1 MEKSMNILHIVIQA
15 LIALVIWTSPAL
27 AGPAVGA
34 IVASFAKKFII
45 NLIVSA
51 IASKIF
57 GKKKGKLGGGGAGAQ
72 ASVLVNKQSNNEFI
86 PVVYGRRRLG
96 GTRAF
101 VGTSDGSGGSGTGT
115 LNMVIALCE
124 GQMGPVKQVFFND
137 TKIFEGTLNHEDQIT
152 NSNDIA
158 DTKYDGHCT
167 IEYKDGREGQ
177 TVSSLM
183 TGSIGSAWTGSHTL
197 KGVAYLAVKLPFDA
211 DAYEGGVPTVTAV
224 MDGKVIRSVANLS
237 TTTSGADQ
245 NPADVIF
252 DYLTDVE
259 YGKGLADSDL
269 NLASFQAARTYCAS
283 RYQIN
288 GVLDTENTLME
299 NTENLIQS
307 CNGMLIFHNGEYKLK
322 IKGNEDAA
330 TRTFDQDNILSDV
343 TVSLADIKSRL
354 NKITLNFAND
364 DATINYNDD
373 VVIRDNATYKTQDAG
388 RRLEAQLD
396 MPLITDKT
404 LIENIGDY
412 LMDSTRDAMTI
423 EFDAAHTEF
432 GLEAGEVIKVT
443 LADYGFTNKQFRVV
457 QTELTTDNKLNVIAQ
472 EYTQSIHI

>member
-1 MEKSMNILHIVIQA
+1 MRRFFHILIQS
-15 LIALVIWTSPAL
+15 LIALAIWTSPAM
-27 AGPAVGA
+27 AGPAIGA
-34 IVASFAKKFII
+34 VVASFAKKFII

-57 GKKKGKLGGGGAGAQ
+57 GKKKSPLGGGAGAQ
-72 ASVLVNKQSNNEFI
+72 ASVLVNKQSNNEYI
-86 PVVYGRRRLG
+86 PVVYGRRRVG

-101 VGTSDGSGGSGTGT
+101 VGTSNGSGGSGTTT

-124 GQMGPVKQVFFND
+124 GQMGPVKQIFFND
-137 TKIFEGTLNHEDQIT
+137 TKIFDGTLNHEGQVT
-152 NSNDIA
+152 GSNDIA
-158 DTKYDGHCT
+158 GTKYDGHCT
-167 IEYKDGREGQ
+167 IEYKDGRDDQ
-177 TVSSLM
+177 TVSTLM
-183 TGSIGSAWTGSHTL
+183 TGSIGSSWTSNHRL
-197 KGVAYLAVKLPFDA
+197 QGVAYLAVKLPFDA

-224 MDGKVIRSVANLS
+224 MDGKIIRSTANLS

-245 NPADVIF
+245 NPADVIH
-252 DYLTDVE
+252 DYLTNSE

-269 NLASFQAARTYCAS
+269 NLASFQSARTYCAS

-288 GVLDTENTLME
+288 GVLSTEATLLE
-299 NTENLIQS
+299 NTENLIQA
-307 CNGMLIFHNGEYKLK
+307 CNGMLVFHNGEYKLK
-322 IKGNEDAA
+322 IKGNEGTA

-343 TVSLADIKSRL
+343 TVSLTDIKSRL

-364 DATINYNDD
+364 DTSVNYNDD
-373 VVIRDNATYKTQDAG
+373 VVIRDNSTYKTEDAG
-388 RRLEAQLD
+388 RTLEAQLD

-404 LIENIGDY
+404 LIENMGDY

-443 LADYGFTNKQFRVV
+443 LADYGFTNKLFRVV
-457 QTELTTDNKLNVIAQ
+457 QTELTTDNKLNIIGQ

>member
-1 MEKSMNILHIVIQA
+1 
-15 LIALVIWTSPAL
+15 
-27 AGPAVGA
+27 
-34 IVASFAKKFII
+34 
-45 NLIVSA
+45 
-51 IASKIF
+51 
-57 GKKKGKLGGGGAGAQ
+57 
-72 ASVLVNKQSNNEFI
+72 
-86 PVVYGRRRLG
+86 
-96 GTRAF
+96 
-101 VGTSDGSGGSGTGT
+101 
-115 LNMVIALCE
+115 
-124 GQMGPVKQVFFND
+124 
-137 TKIFEGTLNHEDQIT
+137 
-152 NSNDIA
+152 
-158 DTKYDGHCT
+158 
-167 IEYKDGREGQ
+167 
-177 TVSSLM
+177 
-183 TGSIGSAWTGSHTL
+183 
-197 KGVAYLAVKLPFDA
+197 
-211 DAYEGGVPTVTAV
+211 
-224 MDGKVIRSVANLS
+224 
-237 TTTSGADQ
+237 
-245 NPADVIF
+245 
-252 DYLTDVE
+252 
-259 YGKGLADSDL
+259 
-269 NLASFQAARTYCAS
+269 
-283 RYQIN
+283 
-288 GVLDTENTLME
+288 
-299 NTENLIQS
+299 
-307 CNGMLIFHNGEYKLK
+307 MLIFHNGEYKLK